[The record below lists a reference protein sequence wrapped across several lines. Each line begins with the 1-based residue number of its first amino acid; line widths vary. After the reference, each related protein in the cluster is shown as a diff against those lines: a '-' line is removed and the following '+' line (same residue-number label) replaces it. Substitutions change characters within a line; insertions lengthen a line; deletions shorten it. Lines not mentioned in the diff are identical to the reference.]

1 MVSDHAKVLLLAIGA
16 FGTITIS
23 QTVAAVVANSLALL
37 GDCASMGV
45 DTLTYCGNLYAEVV
59 PCAHSASLS
68 APSPPPP

>member
-1 MVSDHAKVLLLAIGA
+1 MCEIRPKKCEAL
-16 FGTITIS
+16 TIS

-59 PCAHSASLS
+59 PCAHSVS
-68 APSPPPP
+68 PPHSPPPP